1 MSTSDSKDTPS
12 EAAEGSHEI
21 GNMSEPKDSIWKTGL
36 QPGQIRLFSMELDE
50 GDSISGTLG
59 TFEHKSAPKYIAQS
73 YVCGEGEYD
82 FRITVNGNA
91 HYIQPNLSIA
101 LRQTKR
107 ALRSLGSGEESNLLW
122 IDAIC
127 IDQSS
132 VAEREAQIRF
142 MEHIYRGAAATLISL
157 GEWTKSQRLLAGFF
171 KWAEENARIFLLQE
185 EKDLHSTDRDG
196 ARILDAARTQR
207 HSLEWPSVLQAEFDM
222 SGEDARTIS
231 EALMDPPTERLD
243 NRALHYTHPF
253 WQACMELFE
262 SEWFSRLW
270 TFQELWLSR
279 SPYVTLQALVPWD
292 TLSLMLESDCI
303 HNLSTAYD
311 DRSTLVSSGHLESF
325 ANQSMSLHYHT
336 RAGITDDCWTLL
348 AITATKRAK
357 LPKDHVFAIL
367 GLMDADTQRLIDV
380 GYSKTDAQVFQD
392 TLQFAMRSNAAAR
405 RLPNHWEIFAL
416 VPTTTPGLPSWVPD
430 LNNKKNA
437 SIPYSF
443 RLVFSKAASY
453 AFDDAAQLRV
463 SPENG
468 LIFLTVLEVAVV
480 SIPGGEPFRAHD
492 WSRQTLTEVLVWIK
506 GLYNKM
512 TSCEDDLPALKGRLR
527 DFFASIAELCQEEIA
542 ALSFLMEASQLLGD
556 LEFDEVVL
564 REEQSIE
571 SLYLLT
577 RRLWARITSLGSIYF
592 FTTSCGRVGCSP
604 KSVSPSDRICI
615 VPGGKHLHVFSST
628 PSRYITC
635 ASVHGLMGD
644 DLPDIVR
651 ELGREFEEIAIH

>member
-1 MSTSDSKDTPS
+1 MR
-12 EAAEGSHEI
+12 
-21 GNMSEPKDSIWKTGL
+21 L
-36 QPGQIRLFSMELDE
+36 QDYRERRR
-50 GDSISGTLG
+50 TL
-59 TFEHKSAPKYIAQS
+59 H
-73 YVCGEGEYD
+73 
-82 FRITVNGNA
+82 
-91 HYIQPNLSIA
+91 QPNLSIT

-127 IDQSS
+127 MDQSN

-142 MEHIYRGAAATLISL
+142 MEHIYRGATATLISL
-157 GEWTKSQRLLAGFF
+157 GKWTTSQRFLAGFF
-171 KWAEENARIFLLQE
+171 KWAEENAKIFLLQE

-196 ARILDAARTQR
+196 AQIFDAARTQR

-231 EALMDPPTERLD
+231 EELMSPPTERLD
-243 NRALHYTHPF
+243 NRALRYTHPF
-253 WQACMELFE
+253 WQACLELFE

-292 TLSLMLESDCI
+292 TLSLMLDCI

-311 DRSTLVSSGHLESF
+311 DRSTLVKSGHLESF
-325 ANQSMSLHYHT
+325 MNQSMSLQYHT
-336 RAGITDDCWTLL
+336 RAGITDNCWTLL

-367 GLMDADTQRLIDV
+367 GLMDADTQRLIDLD
-380 GYSKTDAQVFQD
+380 YSNTDAQVFQD
-392 TLQFAMRSNAAAR
+392 ILQLAMGPKAAAL
-405 RLPNHWEIFAL
+405 RLPNHGEIFAS
-416 VPTTTPGLPSWVPD
+416 VPTTAPGLPSWVPD

-443 RLVFSKAASY
+443 RLVFSEAVSY

-468 LIFLTVLEVAVV
+468 LIFLNVLKVDVV
-480 SIPGGEPFRAHD
+480 SMPGGETLELPDPSPRAFD
-492 WSRQTLTEVLVWIK
+492 EILGWIK
-506 GLYNKM
+506 GLYNNM
-512 TSCEDDLPALKGRLR
+512 TSGEDELPALKERLR
-527 DFFASIAELCQEEIA
+527 NFFAAIAKLSKEEIA
-542 ALSFLMEASQLLGD
+542 VLFFLMEMPQLVMEGFTF
-556 LEFDEVVL
+556 EEIVL
-564 REEQSIE
+564 HVRQGLHPIHELRQEIFEITNAGPDHKTLLE
-571 SLYLLT
+571 SLHFIAPVS
-577 RRLWARITSLGSIYF
+577 LWVVFKTSGSRYI
-592 FTTSCGRVGCSP
+592 FTTLGGRVGCSP
-604 KSVSPSDRICI
+604 KPVSPGDRICI
-615 VPGGKHLHVFSST
+615 VPGGDYLHVFST
-628 PSRYITC
+628 APSRYITC
-635 ASVHGLMGD
+635 ATVHGLNGD